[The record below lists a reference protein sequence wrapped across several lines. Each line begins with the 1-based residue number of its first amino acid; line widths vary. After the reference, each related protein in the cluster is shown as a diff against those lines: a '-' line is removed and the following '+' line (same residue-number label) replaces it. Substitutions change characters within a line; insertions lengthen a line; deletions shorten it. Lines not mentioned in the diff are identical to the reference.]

1 MGIFVITGIGT
12 EIGKTIAS
20 AVFVKYLNAYY
31 WKPIQTGQ
39 DSDSETIASLV
50 SNPKIIP
57 ERYKLKLPASPHQA
71 AEEENITI
79 LENNLQLPNF
89 ENNLIIE
96 GVGGV
101 MVPLNNDGLLF
112 IDLIKMWKAKV
123 ILVSKNYLGSI
134 NHTLLTYEA
143 LKNRN
148 IDICGIVFNGESN
161 FHTENTIQKYTK
173 LPVILKIYPEK
184 IINKQ
189 VIQNYANQIKW
200 KI

>member
-1 MGIFVITGIGT
+1 MGVFIITGIGT
-12 EIGKTIAS
+12 EIGKTIVS
-20 AVFVKYLNAYY
+20 AVVVEYLNAYY
-31 WKPIQTGQ
+31 WKPIQTGL
-39 DSDSETIASLV
+39 DSDSKIIASLV

-79 LENNLQLPNF
+79 SQDNLQLPNF

-96 GVGGV
+96 SAGGV

-143 LKNRN
+143 LKTRN
-148 IDICGIVFNGESN
+148 IDICGIVFNGEPN
-161 FHTENTIQKYTK
+161 FHTENIIQKHTK
-173 LPVILKIYPEK
+173 LPVTLKMHPEK
-184 IINKQ
+184 IINKK
-189 VIQNYANQIKW
+189 VIQNYANQIQW
-200 KI
+200 KV